1 MQASWY
7 FPHDNQQLMHFYFV
21 ICSAYMLIH
30 LVLDW
35 RSEKT
40 PPFSFSNM
48 KYKLHQVFSGIT
60 LASSAFFI
68 VIIVDLS
75 NPLRYSDA
83 LIVPLTYA
91 ALSGILISLSDIV
104 PDADEQGEIKR

>member
-21 ICSAYMLIH
+21 ICSVYLLIH

-35 RSEKT
+35 WSKKT
-40 PPFSFSNM
+40 PPFSLNSI

-60 LASSAFFI
+60 LASSAFFV
-68 VIIVDLS
+68 VIIIDLS

-91 ALSGILISLSDIV
+91 ALSGMMISLANIV
-104 PDADEQGEIKR
+104 PEPSGPG

>member
-21 ICSAYMLIH
+21 ICSVYLLIH

-40 PPFSFSNM
+40 PPFSLSNI

-60 LASSAFFI
+60 LASSAFFV

-91 ALSGILISLSDIV
+91 ALSGMMISLANIV
-104 PDADEQGEIKR
+104 PEPYEPG

>member
-21 ICSAYMLIH
+21 ICSVYLLIH
-30 LVLDW
+30 LVFDW

-40 PPFSFSNM
+40 PPFSLSNI

-60 LASSAFFI
+60 LASSAFFV

-91 ALSGILISLSDIV
+91 ALSGMMILLANIV
-104 PDADEQGEIKR
+104 PEPYEPG